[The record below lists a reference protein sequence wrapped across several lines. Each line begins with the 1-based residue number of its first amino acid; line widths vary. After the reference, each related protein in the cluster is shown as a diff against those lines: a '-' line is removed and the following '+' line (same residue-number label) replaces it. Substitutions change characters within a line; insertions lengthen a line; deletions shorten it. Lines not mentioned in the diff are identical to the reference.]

1 MSQDIVTLQ
10 QETQVY
16 LLLLPCIRCILLVEI
31 KDLRINKT
39 KSLKNC
45 KVELKIDKV
54 D

>member
-16 LLLLPCIRCILLVEI
+16 LLLLPCIHCILLVEM
-31 KDLRINKT
+31 KNQQSTRLKV
-39 KSLKNC
+39 LKNC